1 MPPTRSSVSSRET
14 FASRISSSTTN
25 RSRGSWR
32 DSNCPCSSPVSS
44 VGLIVIIAC
53 GYHLSDYRIEQLNA
67 YLDEKK
73 AQRIDLPLLLLCL
86 TYLKELELQNE

>member
-1 MPPTRSSVSSRET
+1 
-14 FASRISSSTTN
+14 
-25 RSRGSWR
+25 
-32 DSNCPCSSPVSS
+32 
-44 VGLIVIIAC
+44 LIVIIAC